1 MDCYP
6 FVGNLARGVKSNI
19 STLKLRLAWPFPRLL
34 FTAQIS
40 AVLQFAIE
48 GRQSIPYPA
57 VHNVCLNQHL
67 DNRFEQWG
75 LIRHF
80 PVPTVNQWQ
89 YMAPSIPKP
98 NNWLHLLLQSN
109 SCKEKKQNISL
120 SGLEKR
126 VVVCCG
132 SVHFLKRNGP
142 ATTAIF
148 CRHANNLFSY
158 ISRKVLP
165 LRGHISFAWR

>member
-6 FVGNLARGVKSNI
+6 FVSNLARGVKSDI
-19 STLKLRLAWPFPRLL
+19 STLQLRLAWPFPRLL

-48 GRQSIPYPA
+48 GRHSIPYPA
-57 VHNVCLNQHL
+57 VLDACLNPYL
-67 DNRFEQWG
+67 DSRFEQWG

-89 YMAPSIPKP
+89 FMASSKRKP
-98 NNWLHLLLQSN
+98 NNWPHKPLQSN
-109 SCKEKKQNISL
+109 SCEEKKQNISL

-132 SVHFLKRNGP
+132 SVHFLWQNGP
-142 ATTAIF
+142 RDNCCFLSA
-148 CRHANNLFSY
+148 C
-158 ISRKVLP
+158 K
-165 LRGHISFAWR
+165 